1 MRNGEMT
8 GKERGERRE
17 VGEGDR
23 LGRMERRTRRGRS
36 RVDGGENGE
45 GTGKVERGKRN
56 SGGNEK
62 GMGKEKREMMEDGG
76 GKKSRSGRIMRREG
90 GS

>member
-45 GTGKVERGKRN
+45 GTGKVERGKGN

-62 GMGKEKREMMEDGG
+62 GMGKKKKGERKKEK
-76 GKKSRSGRIMRREG
+76 
-90 GS
+90 